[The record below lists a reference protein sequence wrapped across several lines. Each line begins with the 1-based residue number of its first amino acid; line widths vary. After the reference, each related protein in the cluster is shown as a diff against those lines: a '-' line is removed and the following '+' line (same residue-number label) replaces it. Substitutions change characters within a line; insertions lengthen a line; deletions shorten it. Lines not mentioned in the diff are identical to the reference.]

1 MNRRFRLITALGMAL
16 VLATFML
23 FVAIRGGSVQEPVLQ
38 AAELVSKR
46 ELATEQVV
54 QVDGIAAAPVAGEHG
69 KHMTFYMTDRDGKH
83 RTKVSY
89 RGSVPDAFR
98 VGRNVI
104 MKGKLVES
112 KGGAQTFV
120 AEPNSLVTKCP
131 SKFASDGGTSRSGS

>member
-1 MNRRFRLITALGMAL
+1 MNRRFRLITALGMAV
-16 VLATFML
+16 VLATFMI
-23 FVAIRGGSVQEPVLQ
+23 FVALRGGSVQEPVLQ

-46 ELATEQVV
+46 EIATREVV
-54 QVDGIAAAPVAGEHG
+54 QVDGIAAAPVTGAHT
-69 KHMTFYMTDRDGKH
+69 KKMTFFMTDRDGKH
-83 RTKVSY
+83 RTKVTY

-104 MKGKLVES
+104 MKGKLVEQAD
-112 KGGAQTFV
+112 GTHVFR